1 MPISVVFKNICMQF
15 FAMYQ
20 LHAPSRRKVVKACQ
34 NLGHSIEKVGAASE
48 SGRS

>member
-1 MPISVVFKNICMQF
+1 MHQVEG
-15 FAMYQ
+15 
-20 LHAPSRRKVVKACQ
+20 KVVKACQ